1 MILVHELCDLLNCF
15 LSVSPKTKLCKYDY
29 TLHSY
34 IVNLIQLDGT
44 LYHIHLP
51 QYTSIT
57 ENSFINVGNVQH
69 IFLLLLLCTHKYKQ
83 YIIHY
88 TNIHKNIFKNQC
100 NIQHKS
106 CTVIFLHWK
115 RRLVTFIYLDNE
127 GDNALTLFYRQY
139 GLFLIVLVLF
149 TYVPAIFV
157 YDGDICKII
166 KNGHFKRNN

>member
-1 MILVHELCDLLNCF
+1 MILVLDLCDLLNCF
-15 LSVSPKTKLCKYDY
+15 LSVSPNTKFFKYDY

-34 IVNLIQLDGT
+34 ILNFIQLDGT

-57 ENSFINVGNVQH
+57 EHSFINIGNVQH
-69 IFLLLLLCTHKYKQ
+69 NFLLLLLCTLNYKQ

-88 TNIHKNIFKNQC
+88 TNIHKNIFNNQC
-100 NIQHKS
+100 NTQHKS
-106 CTVIFLHWK
+106 YTVILLHWQ
-115 RRLVTFIYLDNE
+115 RHLVTFIHLDNE
-127 GDNALTLFYRQY
+127 GENALALFYRQN